1 MKKLLIS
8 LVAGLLAIVTC
19 FSMTACGGLAYTP
32 VNAQLD
38 ALTEVKS
45 GTADVAVL
53 DSTLARYNLEK
64 NSYKDLQVLETDAFD
79 FAQEHYAIGFRKD
92 GNTAEYFN
100 YALYKVQESGKM
112 LAHAKT
118 FKLDQQ
124 LVTMPEVAKP
134 AAPAAD
140 SDFGKIIAS
149 GKFTLGITIFEPI
162 AFLNAQHLIDGYDI
176 QIAKEC
182 IAVLNAEYGIEIE
195 FQHLE
200 INWDEKENEL
210 NSDKIDCVWNG
221 FTVTEERKAGFTFSN
236 PYLINEQV
244 LVIRK
249 DDAEKYKDTSALKS
263 AKFVAE
269 AASAGESAIKTTI
282 TDVLKG

>member
-8 LVAGLLAIVTC
+8 FVAVMLSIACCLG
-19 FSMTACGGLAYTP
+19 MTACGGLAYTP

-53 DSTLARYNLEK
+53 DSTLARYTLEK
-64 NSYKDLQVLETDAFD
+64 SAYKSLQVLETDAFN
-79 FAQEHYAIGFRKD
+79 FAQEHYAIGFRKG
-92 GNTAEYFN
+92 GNTADYFN

-112 LAHAKT
+112 RIHAEI

-134 AAPAAD
+134 EAPAAD

-176 QIAKEC
+176 QLAKEC
-182 IAVLNAEYGIEIE
+182 IAVLNAEYGINLE

-200 INWDEKENEL
+200 IKWNEKENEL

-236 PYLINEQV
+236 PYLINKQV

-249 DDAEKYKDTSALKS
+249 ADAEKYSETSALKS

-269 AASAGESAIKTTI
+269 AASAGESAIQTTI
-282 TDVLKG
+282 TEVLKG